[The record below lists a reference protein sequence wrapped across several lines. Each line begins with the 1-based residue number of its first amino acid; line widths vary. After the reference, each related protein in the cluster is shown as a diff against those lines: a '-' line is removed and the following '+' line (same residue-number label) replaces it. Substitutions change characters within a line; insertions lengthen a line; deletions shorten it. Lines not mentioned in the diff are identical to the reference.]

1 MHSFVYGLPQ
11 VPASQFLRR
20 NKPIRR
26 MHIDFGEKPKQ
37 SFGDVEPVLVV
48 DEVFPL
54 GMGIGGGGMLER
66 MLLPFVVLAA
76 ELDVGDERV
85 EGDVV
90 VVLLAVEGGIE
101 GEIGAEAEAAVA
113 VAGAS
118 CWSVGN

>member
-1 MHSFVYGLPQ
+1 
-11 VPASQFLRR
+11 
-20 NKPIRR
+20 
-26 MHIDFGEKPKQ
+26 
-37 SFGDVEPVLVV
+37 
-48 DEVFPL
+48 
-54 GMGIGGGGMLER
+54 MLEG